1 MSTFSVIQGSSPIQ
15 ISSTGAGFQQD
26 SDSTN
31 RYYLYQGG
39 GSQNDEFFIDFADG
53 SGIKLTDFNR
63 FGYSNSFN
71 NVIGI
76 PSSPEGGFGSSINI
90 IGGSGY
96 NSTFDIYDSKS
107 GALLLD
113 DYKPQNG
120 ISGYFD
126 PYAQFGETNGQL
138 TVRAPTGSGVVNIVD
153 ILDTGVG
160 YFRPEPTSYIDGRG
174 YTQTAGT
181 AQLSSQYI
189 SGGSGGGGGGGAPWV
204 FNLSLPTP
212 SAPVC
217 FVLGTL
223 IKTAYGTELPIQG
236 LQIGDIIQTS
246 KGPLPIK
253 WIAIRTVWKHSTSE
267 IDYKKALP
275 VRIQAGSLGGRIHC
289 DDLLVSRFHGIWV
302 DGKVVNAICL
312 ENGVN
317 IVQTSVH
324 EFPDCIQYFHLEFEE
339 EVLVEANGVWSCS
352 YANENNRRYFDN
364 YPEFISRY
372 CNADFSASSSINS
385 GPRNRPSIQGHK
397 ERVKRSWISSKF
409 LNDSHVPNQ
418 AASAQLVTF

>member
-1 MSTFSVIQGSSPIQ
+1 MSTFSVTQGTSPIQ
-15 ISSTGAGFQQD
+15 ISSTGAGFQQN
-26 SDSTN
+26 SPN
-31 RYYLYQGG
+31 RYYLYSGG
-39 GSQNDEFFIDFADG
+39 GNQNDEFFIDFADG
-53 SGIKLTDFNR
+53 SGIKLTDFTEFA
-63 FGYSNSFN
+63 FGSSASK
-71 NVIGI
+71 NVLGV
-76 PSSPEGGFGSSINI
+76 PSSAEGGFGSSINI
-90 IGGSGY
+90 IGGYGY
-96 NSTFDIYDSKS
+96 AATFDIYDSKS

-113 DYKPQNG
+113 NYKPQKPNP
-120 ISGYFD
+120 SNGYFE

-138 TVRAPTGSGVVNIVD
+138 TVRAPINSGNNYGHASINSSGV
-153 ILDTGVG
+153 GA
-160 YFRPEPTSYIDGRG
+160 FSPQPTSYIDGVG
-174 YTQTAGT
+174 YTPTAGT
-181 AQLSSQYI
+181 ALSSSQYR

-204 FNLSLPTP
+204 FNLTVPTP

-223 IKTAYGTELPIQG
+223 IKTADGTELPIQE

-253 WIAIRTVWKHSTSE
+253 WIAIRTIWKHSTSE

-275 VRIQAGSLGGRIHC
+275 VRIQAGSLGGKIHR

-352 YANENNRRYFDN
+352 YKNENNRRYFNN

-372 CNADFSASSSINS
+372 CNADFSASRSINS

-397 ERVKRSWISSKF
+397 ERVKRSWMSSESHK
-409 LNDSHVPNQ
+409 DSNQ
-418 AASAQLVTF
+418 AATAQLVTF

>member
-1 MSTFSVIQGSSPIQ
+1 MSG
-15 ISSTGAGFQQD
+15 
-26 SDSTN
+26 
-31 RYYLYQGG
+31 
-39 GSQNDEFFIDFADG
+39 
-53 SGIKLTDFNR
+53 
-63 FGYSNSFN
+63 
-71 NVIGI
+71 
-76 PSSPEGGFGSSINI
+76 
-90 IGGSGY
+90 
-96 NSTFDIYDSKS
+96 
-107 GALLLD
+107 LD
-113 DYKPQNG
+113 Q
-120 ISGYFD
+120 
-126 PYAQFGETNGQL
+126 
-138 TVRAPTGSGVVNIVD
+138 
-153 ILDTGVG
+153 
-160 YFRPEPTSYIDGRG
+160 RG
-174 YTQTAGT
+174 YTR
-181 AQLSSQYI
+181 SSSSPSI
-189 SGGSGGGGGGGAPWV
+189 GAYE
-204 FNLSLPTP
+204 FTLPSP

-217 FVLGTL
+217 FLIGTL
-223 IKTAYGTELPIQG
+223 IRMADGSEVPIQE
-236 LQIGDIIQTS
+236 LRIGCRIATS

-253 WIAIRTVWKHSTSE
+253 WIAKRTVWKQRASRSE
-267 IDYKKALP
+267 YKKALP
-275 VRIQAGSLGGRIHC
+275 VRIQAGSLDDGIPC
-289 DDLLVSRFHGIWV
+289 IDLLVSRCHGIWV

-339 EVLVEANGVWSCS
+339 EVLVEANGALACS